1 MSKYAY
7 EKEIRKGDK
16 KDKAIF
22 TTGKFIVVAAAA
34 AAAGAFTYSML
45 NNDGSGSDGGCDT
58 ADQSA
63 LRTRNF

>member
-7 EKEIRKGDK
+7 EKEIKKADK
-16 KDKAIF
+16 RDKAIF

-45 NNDGSGSDGGCDT
+45 QGDGSADGGCDT
-58 ADQSA
+58 AEQSA

>member
-7 EKEIRKGDK
+7 EKEIKKADK
-16 KDKAIF
+16 RDKTIF

-45 NNDGSGSDGGCDT
+45 QSDGSDGGCDT
-58 ADQSA
+58 AEQSA